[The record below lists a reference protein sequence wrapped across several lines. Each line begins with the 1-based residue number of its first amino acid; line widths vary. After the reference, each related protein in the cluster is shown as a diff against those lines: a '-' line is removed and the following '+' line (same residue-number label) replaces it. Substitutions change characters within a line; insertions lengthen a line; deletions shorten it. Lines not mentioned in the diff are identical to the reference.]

1 MTSFLKRKH
10 LLTKHT
16 AKNAAKKT
24 FLLTRYFLALI
35 VIVNFFLCYV
45 TFFVLSFLQAQDL
58 SDKKKLRKNIEE
70 IKNEL
75 LESIAEERSENA
87 DLVHKPENVLN
98 LEDALVCVKQYEK
111 HLQNEK

>member
-1 MTSFLKRKH
+1 M
-10 LLTKHT
+10 
-16 AKNAAKKT
+16 
-24 FLLTRYFLALI
+24 
-35 VIVNFFLCYV
+35 
-45 TFFVLSFLQAQDL
+45 
-58 SDKKKLRKNIEE
+58 RKNIEE

-98 LEDALVCVKQYEK
+98 LEDALVCVKQYETK